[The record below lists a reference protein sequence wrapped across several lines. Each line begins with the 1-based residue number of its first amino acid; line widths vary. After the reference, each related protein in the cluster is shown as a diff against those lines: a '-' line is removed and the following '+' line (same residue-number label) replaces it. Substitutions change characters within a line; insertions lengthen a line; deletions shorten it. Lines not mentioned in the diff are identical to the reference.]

1 VNPATSNSLAKG
13 SGITSPA
20 DGIPEGDNFDI
31 DYVAHEVGHQL
42 GANHTFSMSLEG
54 SGVNKEVGSGI
65 TIMGYA
71 GITAQDVAPHSIDIF
86 HQASIA
92 QIQANLATKTCP
104 ASISITANNAA
115 PVLAAVN
122 NYTIPI
128 STPFALTAS
137 ASDANG
143 DALTYCWEQND
154 NSTTSGTGSVAS
166 PGKLTGPN
174 WLSFIPTATGTRL
187 FPKLSTILAGLN
199 VTPTQGGDAGA
210 NTEALS
216 SVSRTLNFRV
226 TVRDNHPYVTGQ
238 SIGQTAFTDAVV
250 TVTNT
255 SGPFQVT
262 SPNSNI
268 TWSGGGSATVT
279 WSVNGTNA
287 GSVNCQAVNILL
299 SSDGGL
305 TFPTVLASST
315 ANDGSETIT
324 VPSQSG
330 TTYRVK
336 VESVGNIFFDIS
348 NTNFTIGAAAA
359 CSSATGLT
367 TTGITGTTA
376 TVSWGAVGGATGY
389 EVGYQVAPAG
399 TWTTTSLGATTT
411 SLDLTGLAEGT
422 AYNWRVRVTCANGT
436 GDYSQSQF
444 TTVGGPVATCP
455 GTYDLGNNNS
465 TGTAAGPIPFNT
477 DVLGRLEV
485 KGDNDYYKFT
495 ISTGG
500 TITISLTSL
509 PADYQLAL
517 LSSTGAVLQTSAN
530 AGTASESINASV
542 AAGNYFVRVYPRNNG
557 AFNGSSCYNLRVQTG
572 TASRNAAVPFVNNKL
587 GVSPNPAGYVVS
599 LSFNADVAG
608 SATVTVLDQAGSTVL
623 SRSFA
628 VNEGNNTRKLDIGNL
643 AKGMYFVRIQS
654 GSVTQ
659 MAKLVI
665 AK

>member
-1 VNPATSNSLAKG
+1 
-13 SGITSPA
+13 
-20 DGIPEGDNFDI
+20 
-31 DYVAHEVGHQL
+31 
-42 GANHTFSMSLEG
+42 
-54 SGVNKEVGSGI
+54 
-65 TIMGYA
+65 
-71 GITAQDVAPHSIDIF
+71 
-86 HQASIA
+86 
-92 QIQANLATKTCP
+92 
-104 ASISITANNAA
+104 
-115 PVLAAVN
+115 
-122 NYTIPI
+122 
-128 STPFALTAS
+128 
-137 ASDANG
+137 
-143 DALTYCWEQND
+143 
-154 NSTTSGTGSVAS
+154 
-166 PGKLTGPN
+166 
-174 WLSFIPTATGTRL
+174 
-187 FPKLSTILAGLN
+187 
-199 VTPTQGGDAGA
+199 
-210 NTEALS
+210 LS

-238 SIGQTAFTDAVV
+238 TIGQTAFTDAVV

-623 SRSFA
+623 NRSFA

-643 AKGMYFVRIQS
+643 AKGMYFIRIQS